1 MDLRRAKSRQK
12 LKDALGRL
20 LEHQVLEEITIEQ
33 ITDEAG
39 VTRPT
44 FYSNYKDRQ
53 SIVVEHIGEWLLEMK
68 AVSDQYHED
77 ESLCPLDRLT
87 EFLKHWLGSINRD
100 DPILRLALTGRAGD
114 AAMQTIRKHNVEMLR
129 ARSRAA
135 DAKLTAREI
144 NLYAVF
150 YGAAVNGVLE
160 AVITG
165 DIKSSIPRLAEDLAV
180 LIHTGLGDK
189 LS

>member
-1 MDLRRAKSRQK
+1 
-12 LKDALGRL
+12 
-20 LEHQVLEEITIEQ
+20 
-33 ITDEAG
+33 
-39 VTRPT
+39 
-44 FYSNYKDRQ
+44 
-53 SIVVEHIGEWLLEMK
+53 
-68 AVSDQYHED
+68 
-77 ESLCPLDRLT
+77 
-87 EFLKHWLGSINRD
+87 
-100 DPILRLALTGRAGD
+100 
-114 AAMQTIRKHNVEMLR
+114 MQTIRKHNVEMLR